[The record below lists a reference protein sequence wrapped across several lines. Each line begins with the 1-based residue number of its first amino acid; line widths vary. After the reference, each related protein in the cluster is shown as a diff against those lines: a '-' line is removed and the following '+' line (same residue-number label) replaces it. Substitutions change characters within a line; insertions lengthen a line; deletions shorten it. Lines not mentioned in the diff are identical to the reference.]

1 MKQERRYQSGFSLA
15 DAGLIFVGGDRV
27 DENME
32 SLSEIR
38 RLTPEVVHM
47 MDEMLHSNKIPA
59 MVKVRIME
67 IVLERTFGKPEAAI
81 RLSTAQQNVEAAQ
94 ERISAIVSQI
104 RIGGGDPS
112 TSSG

>member
-1 MKQERRYQSGFSLA
+1 MA
-15 DAGLIFVGGDRV
+15 MMMGD
-27 DENME
+27 
-32 SLSEIR
+32 
-38 RLTPEVVHM
+38 
-47 MDEMLHSNKIPA
+47 MLRSPKVAPI
-59 MVKVRIME
+59 VKVRIME
-67 IVLERTFGKPEAAI
+67 MGLERTFGKPEAAI

>member
-1 MKQERRYQSGFSLA
+1 M
-15 DAGLIFVGGDRV
+15 

-32 SLSEIR
+32 SLSEIW

-94 ERISAIVSQI
+94 TRLEAIFGHVKI
-104 RIGGGDPS
+104 E
-112 TSSG
+112 

>member
-1 MKQERRYQSGFSLA
+1 M
-15 DAGLIFVGGDRV
+15 

-59 MVKVRIME
+59 MVKVRLMVVYCNRIDRICFNLTQPLRRME
-67 IVLERTFGKPEAAI
+67 TEYAEMPEF
-81 RLSTAQQNVEAAQ
+81 RRPT
-94 ERISAIVSQI
+94 R
-104 RIGGGDPS
+104 R
-112 TSSG
+112 

>member
-1 MKQERRYQSGFSLA
+1 M
-15 DAGLIFVGGDRV
+15 
-27 DENME
+27 DENMD

-59 MVKVRIME
+59 MVKVRLME
-67 IVLERTFGKPEAAI
+67 IILERTFGKPEAAI

-94 ERISAIVSQI
+94 ARLEAIFGHVRIE
-104 RIGGGDPS
+104 
-112 TSSG
+112 

>member
-1 MKQERRYQSGFSLA
+1 M
-15 DAGLIFVGGDRV
+15 

-47 MDEMLHSNKIPA
+47 MDDMLHSNKIPA
-59 MVKVRIME
+59 MVKVRLME
-67 IVLERTFGKPEAAI
+67 IILERTFGKPEAAI

-94 ERISAIVSQI
+94 ARLEAIFGHVRI
-104 RIGGGDPS
+104 D
-112 TSSG
+112 

>member
-1 MKQERRYQSGFSLA
+1 M
-15 DAGLIFVGGDRV
+15 

-38 RLTPEVVHM
+38 SLTPEVVHM

-59 MVKVRIME
+59 MVKVRLME
-67 IVLERTFGKPEAAI
+67 IILERTFGKPEAAI

-94 ERISAIVSQI
+94 ARLEAIFGHVRIE
-104 RIGGGDPS
+104 
-112 TSSG
+112 

>member
-1 MKQERRYQSGFSLA
+1 M
-15 DAGLIFVGGDRV
+15 

-94 ERISAIVSQI
+94 TRLEAIFGHVKI
-104 RIGGGDPS
+104 E
-112 TSSG
+112 

>member
-1 MKQERRYQSGFSLA
+1 M
-15 DAGLIFVGGDRV
+15 

-38 RLTPEVVHM
+38 RLTPDVVDM
-47 MDEMLHSNKIPA
+47 MGEMLHSNKIPA
-59 MVKVRIME
+59 IVKVRIME

-94 ERISAIVSQI
+94 ARICI
-104 RIGGGDPS
+104 P
-112 TSSG
+112 

>member
-1 MKQERRYQSGFSLA
+1 M
-15 DAGLIFVGGDRV
+15 GGDRV

-32 SLSEIR
+32 SLGEIR

-81 RLSTAQQNVEAAQ
+81 QLSTAQQTVEAAQ

-112 TSSG
+112 TSLGMTRGGCSG

>member
-1 MKQERRYQSGFSLA
+1 M
-15 DAGLIFVGGDRV
+15 GGDRV
-27 DENME
+27 DGNME
-32 SLSEIR
+32 SLGEIR

>member
-1 MKQERRYQSGFSLA
+1 M
-15 DAGLIFVGGDRV
+15 
-27 DENME
+27 DENMD

-38 RLTPEVVHM
+38 RLTPEVVDM
-47 MDEMLHSNKIPA
+47 MGEMLRNAKTPA
-59 MVKVRIME
+59 VVKVRIME
-67 IVLERTFGKPEAAI
+67 IILERTFGKPEAAI